1 MQSHKE
7 YNDPIMYR
15 LLFFALPLPFI
26 AVCFVMIA
34 LNGIFGSIDPET
46 IDRQTLIRVMQ
57 IRDFRQFSPELL
69 ERMTDRIEQEFGRHS
84 PNRPTFEFPAWEKR
98 LHTRFFENRS
108 EQPSNMENNLTL
120 MARIRYIQWMNDY
133 QSGTL
138 REGVELMREVV
149 EEMRYWQ
156 EIYFDYL
163 RFLGQ
168 PEPTLAEL
176 HEDFQRMI
184 EAFKVGA
191 SPEEAEQI
199 DSFARA
205 MSVALFVA
213 EAPVVPQTILDRI
226 PPFLRR

>member
-1 MQSHKE
+1 M
-7 YNDPIMYR
+7 
-15 LLFFALPLPFI
+15 
-26 AVCFVMIA
+26 
-34 LNGIFGSIDPET
+34 
-46 IDRQTLIRVMQ
+46 
-57 IRDFRQFSPELL
+57 
-69 ERMTDRIEQEFGRHS
+69 
-84 PNRPTFEFPAWEKR
+84 
-98 LHTRFFENRS
+98 
-108 EQPSNMENNLTL
+108 L
-120 MARIRYIQWMNDY
+120 MARIRYVQWMHDH

-138 REGVELMREVV
+138 RERGELMREVV

-184 EAFKVGA
+184 GAFKVGA

-199 DSFARA
+199 DSFART
-205 MSVALFVA
+205 MSMALFVA